1 MDMVDS
7 KGQDCLNPKRKNKIV
22 KILFGIP
29 NEGHTECQAY
39 DNRMEMTFHLGNLQ
53 VLSSLGLNEYDGR
66 KFNIPPGVEYQFS
79 IATVGQ
85 VLTPL
90 ARERLAEHA
99 YEDGFDYLFMVDDD
113 MLVPVDLFE
122 KLVIHDVDI
131 CAALAFTR
139 SAPHKPVVYNL
150 EPGWDAVRGARY
162 YINHSVPTYP
172 KDQLVRCDAVGFGA
186 VLIKVK
192 VLKEMKKPWFMSTSG
207 AGEDIWF
214 CHKAG
219 EAGFKVYMDTATKLG
234 HLGYPKVITEA
245 VYENES
251 NVNEMR
257 EKHGDLD
264 KYTQ

>member
-7 KGQDCLNPKRKNKIV
+7 KGQDCLNPKRKNVIKKV
-22 KILFGIP
+22 LFGIP

-53 VLSSLGLNEYDGR
+53 VLSSLGLREYGDR
-66 KFNIPPGVEYQFS
+66 IYDIPPDIEYQFS
-79 IATVGQ
+79 ISTIGQ

-90 ARERLAEHA
+90 ARERLAEQAHD
-99 YEDGFDYLFMVDDD
+99 ENFDYLFMIDDD

-122 KLVIHDVDI
+122 KLVRHDVDI

-150 EPGWDAVRGARY
+150 ETGWDHMRGERY
-162 YINHSVPTYP
+162 YINHSVPNYP

-186 VLIKVK
+186 VLIKTS
-192 VLKEMKKPWFMSTSG
+192 VLKGLQKPWFMSTSG

-219 EAGFKVYMDTATKLG
+219 EAGFKVFMDTATKLG
-234 HLGYPKVITEA
+234 HLGYPKIITEA
-245 VYENES
+245 VYESES
-251 NVNEMR
+251 EVIEMR
-257 EKHGDLD
+257 EKYGELK
-264 KYTQ
+264 KYA